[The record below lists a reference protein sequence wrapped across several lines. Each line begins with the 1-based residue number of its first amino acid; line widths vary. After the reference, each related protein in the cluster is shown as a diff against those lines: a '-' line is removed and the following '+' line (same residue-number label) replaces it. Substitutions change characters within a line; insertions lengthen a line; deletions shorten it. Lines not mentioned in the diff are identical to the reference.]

1 MRRFRYLVLC
11 LLLVLLLGV
20 ACRPPQPTPAV
31 VESPLPS
38 SGSTIQTSP
47 LSSPL
52 AASVETPP
60 TPSSKQVGTVV
71 GVLAQGVPPQPLQGA
86 ILCLGEVILSD
97 DGTPLM
103 GGLDR
108 ATAPCTQTGQ
118 DGSFLLADVP
128 VGRYALF
135 LDLITNA
142 VMLRQ
147 PSQGEDLLVDVQG
160 GSITDL
166 GTLAYD
172 TLPSVP

>member
-1 MRRFRYLVLC
+1 
-11 LLLVLLLGV
+11 
-20 ACRPPQPTPAV
+20 
-31 VESPLPS
+31 
-38 SGSTIQTSP
+38 
-47 LSSPL
+47 
-52 AASVETPP
+52 
-60 TPSSKQVGTVV
+60 
-71 GVLAQGVPPQPLQGA
+71 
-86 ILCLGEVILSD
+86 
-97 DGTPLM
+97 
-103 GGLDR
+103 R